1 MASSGVTNTMALPPS
16 PVDTKR
22 WLKSPNLRTLNFLMM
37 IPLLSIFSQGF
48 DGSMMNGLQS
58 VSHWQTYFG
67 TPTGAM
73 LGFFNAA
80 YPLGGIMGT
89 FLISPA
95 ADTFGRRWGLATG
108 AALCCIGA
116 AIQGAAMNIAMF
128 IISRV
133 IIGAGSVVVAG
144 VGAPYITE
152 IAHPAQRTATALFL
166 TFYSVR
172 SIIAGWCTFGTFRIK
187 STASWRIPSALQGL
201 PSVVQLLFVWFVPE
215 SPLWLVSKGRNDE
228 ALQMLAKYHGEGDSS
243 DPVVQFEY
251 NEILETLSAEASEHN
266 NIVVFLKDLGST
278 PGNRR
283 RMFIMVWAAI
293 CSQMSGNAFV
303 SYYLSPILHSVGLNS
318 DFQQTLINATN
329 QMLSWFSAIYFATL
343 PAKVG
348 RRKLFL
354 WSLTA
359 IWVIDI
365 CIAAGSAVF
374 AKDNTN
380 KAAAYTVVAFLYLF
394 SPAYNL
400 GFNGNLG
407 LYIPEILPYRM
418 RTKGLSFFYFVQF
431 CFMMLST
438 FVVPIGLGDITW
450 KFYII
455 FVVWVMVEFV
465 GVYLVFPET
474 KGPSLE
480 EIAWI
485 FDGPQ
490 VELMC
495 ILLESKART
504 QPLLSIQMV
513 RNLSSM
519 VSAGTGY
526 FFWVR
531 GIMKSYSHVANVDEG
546 LRGNADWIMM
556 WSDKVA

>member
-1 MASSGVTNTMALPPS
+1 MSAPEPSKDLASQSPPS
-16 PVDTKR
+16 PVDTTR
-22 WLKSPNLRTLNFLMM
+22 WWRFPNLRALNLLMV

-58 VSHWQTYFG
+58 VTHWQTYFNS
-67 TPTGAM
+67 PTGAL

-80 YPLGGIMGT
+80 YPLGGILGS
-89 FLISPA
+89 FAISPV
-95 ADTFGRRWGLATG
+95 ADNFGRRAGIAFG

-116 AIQGAAMNIAMF
+116 TVQGASINIAMF
-128 IISRV
+128 VISRV

-152 IAHPAQRTATALFL
+152 IAHPNQRSTATALFL
-166 TFYSVR
+166 TFYSVG
-172 SIIAGWCTFGTFRIK
+172 SIIAGWCTFGTFRID

-201 PSVVQLLFVWFVPE
+201 PSVIQLLFIWFVPE
-215 SPLWLVSKGRNDE
+215 SPRWLISKGRNQD
-228 ALQMLAKYHGEGDSS
+228 ALDMLAKYHGEGDEL

-251 NEILETLSAEASEHN
+251 TEILQTLGAETSEHN
-266 NIVVFLKDLGST
+266 MFSFLKDLGST

-283 RMFIMVWAAI
+283 RMFIMIWAAI

-303 SYYLSPILHSVGLNS
+303 SYYLSPILHSVGLKS
-318 DFQQTLINATN
+318 DLQQTLINATN
-329 QMLSWFSAIYFATL
+329 QMLSWFTAIYFATL

-354 WSLTA
+354 WSLAA
-359 IWVIDI
+359 IWVVDI
-365 CIAAGSAVF
+365 CITVGSAAF

-438 FVVPIGLGDITW
+438 FTVPIGLEDINW
-450 KFYII
+450 RFYII
-455 FVVWVMVEFV
+455 FVVWVMIEFI
-465 GVYLVFPET
+465 GVWFVFPET

-480 EIAWI
+480 EIACI
-485 FDGPQ
+485 FDGPDA
-490 VELMC
+490 V
-495 ILLESKART
+495 
-504 QPLLSIQMV
+504 
-513 RNLSSM
+513 
-519 VSAGTGY
+519 AGY
-526 FFWVR
+526 AADVR
-531 GIMKSYSHVANVDEG
+531 GEGKTPSLVEHVPNKEAV
-546 LRGNADWIMM
+546 
-556 WSDKVA
+556 